1 MDGSTSTHNAK
12 STVFGNEE
20 SKSIVDFWHIK
31 KDVKKYY
38 SRDGLNRDQKN
49 IIEKDI
55 DTLYN
60 VTM

>member
-12 STVFGNEE
+12 STAFENEE
-20 SKSIVDFWHIK
+20 SKSIVDLWHIK

-38 SRDGLNRDQKN
+38 SRDCLNRDQKN

-55 DTLYN
+55 DTLHN